1 MVSAKQIFLSHLP
14 DYFKEYMFKEL
25 NSLRSKYLD
34 GVVFW
39 SREDDEPQR
48 VFWSREDDE
57 PQRLSST
64 LPDGGEYFQLK
75 QDHQRFALQNY
86 KRLGSFSVASSI
98 LGTHNNKR
106 GPVFPYNSKPTFLSN
121 IILV

>member
-39 SREDDEPQR
+39 SREDDEP
-48 VFWSREDDE
+48 E
-57 PQRLSST
+57 RLSST

-106 GPVFPYNSKPTFLSN
+106 GPVFPYNSKPTSLSN